1 MEKIKKSP
9 ILMGVLSC
17 VGVAAL
23 LLVIDLILSL
33 IKGRTF
39 AEQISDPIQLIILIV
54 GSLGSGISYYFSTKK
69 KLEEKKDK

>member
-33 IKGRTF
+33 IKGRPF

-54 GSLGSGISYYFSTKK
+54 GPIASGISYYFSTKK